1 MSAMD
6 LLKGMSELDEK
17 WIVKPK
23 RYMSLRMN
31 ILLCFLAGQISS
43 WVPVRS
49 NIVQVAVYFLAFGG
63 LYSAVMLWINRNRK
77 QTLLIDHENGA

>member
-1 MSAMD
+1 MD
-6 LLKGMSELDEK
+6 CKAQTIRVVANEY
-17 WIVKPK
+17 IVV
-23 RYMSLRMN
+23 
-31 ILLCFLAGQISS
+31 FLAGQISS

-49 NIVQVAVYFLAFGG
+49 NIVQVAVYFLAFGV

>member
-1 MSAMD
+1 MD
-6 LLKGMSELDEK
+6 CKAQTIRVVANEY
-17 WIVKPK
+17 IV
-23 RYMSLRMN
+23 
-31 ILLCFLAGQISS
+31 CFLAGQISS

-49 NIVQVAVYFLAFGG
+49 NIVQVAVYFLAFGV